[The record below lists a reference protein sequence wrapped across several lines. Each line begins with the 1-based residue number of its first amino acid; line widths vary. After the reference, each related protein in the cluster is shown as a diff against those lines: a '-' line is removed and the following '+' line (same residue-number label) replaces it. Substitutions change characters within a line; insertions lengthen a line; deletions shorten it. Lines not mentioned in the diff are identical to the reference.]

1 MSDLYQSNRKLVATY
16 RQQLQQKIVAL
27 HQAGHS
33 NVEID
38 PQKFYLG
45 FKDRA
50 IELVQE
56 ETDLLQKECADSD
69 NCHLLLLKQTALVD
83 TLVQASF
90 YSAVWYF
97 NHQNDQE
104 WTTQSVP
111 IAIVARGGYGREEMY
126 FRSDVDIQIVSQS
139 ALSESDKKTTDE
151 IIRHF
156 EYLFIFQDIFPASSN
171 ACYTENETFE
181 KDLNPDKVSEFMAL
195 LEHRFVAGNSLVY
208 SKFKSSIKTIS
219 LLYRDDIQKHCLT
232 HEGCY
237 EVQNTVFQQEPNI
250 KEEMRR
256 LYWALV
262 SIRFLQNLKTT
273 NQFELLNELFAKNLL
288 SPLAYKSMQNGLH
301 FLSRVRLFL
310 HTVQKGSHRDSMS
323 YEVREKIALSMGF
336 DVKTFFQ
343 KYFFEAVQPLKQFSR
358 NLYWESMAANTKKKK
373 CLSEFFALNMQN
385 QIYFEQNPEN
395 LFSQEPL
402 WLFRVFI
409 WVAERNYYL
418 SYEVIRAIEQHVDQ
432 TYPLFMDEK
441 SKLEIQNCFKR
452 IIRGKYFSKAI
463 RLLHEFGI
471 LGDYFIPEFNNLK
484 GILQDIYVHKFPTD
498 IHVLSALDVLNGLEF
513 RDTADPFL
521 SELYHSQRDK
531 TALKLA
537 VLLHDI
543 GKGAK
548 VGDQNEELVGAKM
561 IPQILNN
568 LGYGDKPKR
577 VDDVSFLVEKHLTMY
592 DLMLLDPEAD
602 DTYDMVLDLVN
613 HDKERLK
620 MLVLLTHA
628 DRGGTKMD
636 LSSSQIE
643 QLKLFYQYTLHHKRR
658 QSVPNHIKLEFLKMV
673 RLPRELQSQLEIY
686 HDFTQSQE
694 PFMAEML
701 FKPGQPS
708 DLIVCT
714 RDVGGFLHKVSAVL
728 AFNQLDIV
736 EANIQTLR
744 DKVFDVFKVIDSTGK
759 PIDYGD
765 FFFIQQRVQEDLRRI
780 FINKEPLASIFKGR
794 AIGNAS
800 IKQPF
805 NEVKLKMKTI
815 GRSVKLSTHNLPG
828 TFMREAKVFS
838 DANMECQKAVLH
850 THQGTAAN
858 IFYLRFED
866 VEKIMNNQE
875 HFIRAFKKSLLP
887 LLTGEPLFL
896 QEEPQTLSTHND
908 V

>member
-1 MSDLYQSNRKLVATY
+1 MSDLYQSNRKLVETY
-16 RQQLQQKIVAL
+16 RQQLQQKIVSL
-27 HQAGHS
+27 HQAGQSS
-33 NVEID
+33 NNSEID

-50 IELVQE
+50 IELVQK
-56 ETDLLQKECADSD
+56 ETALLQKECGKSD
-69 NCHLLLLKQTALVD
+69 NCHLVLLKQTALVD
-83 TLVQASF
+83 TLVHASF

-97 NHQNDQE
+97 NHQNNQE

-111 IAIVARGGYGREEMY
+111 VAIVARGGYGREEMY
-126 FRSDVDIQIVSQS
+126 FRSDVDIEIVSES
-139 ALSESDKKTTDE
+139 SISESDKKNAE
-151 IIRHF
+151 QIIRHF
-156 EYLFIFQDIFPASSN
+156 EYLFIFQDIFPASIN

-181 KDLNPDKVSEFMAL
+181 KDQDPAKVSEFMAL

-208 SKFKSSIKTIS
+208 SEFKSSIKTVS
-219 LLYRDDIQKHCLT
+219 LLYREEIQKHCLS

-237 EVQNTVFQQEPNI
+237 EVQNTVFKQEPNI
-250 KEEMRR
+250 KEEIRR

-262 SIRFLQNLKTT
+262 SVRFLQNMATT
-273 NQFELLNELFAKNLL
+273 NQFELLNELFVKNLL
-288 SPLAYKSMQNGLH
+288 SPLAYKSMQNGLRL
-301 FLSRVRLFL
+301 LSRVRLFL
-310 HTVQKGSHRDSMS
+310 HTFQKGTHRDTMS
-323 YEVREKIALSMGF
+323 FEVREKIARSMGF
-336 DVKTFFQ
+336 DVKAFFQ
-343 KYFFEAVQPLKQFSR
+343 TYFYDAVYPLKRFSR
-358 NLYWESMAANTKKKK
+358 NLYWESMAADTKKKK
-373 CLSEFFALNMQN
+373 CLSEFFALNTQN
-385 QIYFEQNPEN
+385 QIYFEKNSEN

-402 WLFRVFI
+402 WMFKVFT

-418 SYEVIRAIEQHVDQ
+418 SYEVTRAIEQHVDQ
-432 TYPLFMDEK
+432 AYPVFMDEE
-441 SKLEIQNCFKR
+441 SKLETQDCFKR
-452 IIRGKYFSKAI
+452 IIRGKYFAKAI

-531 TALKLA
+531 TALKLS

-561 IPQILNN
+561 IPQILKN
-568 LGYGDKPKR
+568 LGYNDKPKR

-658 QSVPNHIKLEFLKMV
+658 ESVPNNVKLEFLKMV
-673 RLPRELQSQLEIY
+673 RLPRELQTQLEIY
-686 HDFTQSQE
+686 NKFTQSRE
-694 PFMAEML
+694 PFMAEVL
-701 FKPGQPS
+701 FMPGQPS
-708 DLIVCT
+708 ELILCT
-714 RDVGGFLHKVSAVL
+714 QDIRGFLYKISAVL

-736 EANIQTLR
+736 EANIQTFR

-765 FFFIQQRVQEDLRRI
+765 FFFIQQRIQDDLRRI
-780 FINKEPLASIFKGR
+780 FINQEPLASIFKGKT
-794 AIGNAS
+794 IHKIS
-800 IKQPF
+800 EKSPF
-805 NEVKLKMKTI
+805 KEVKFKMKTI

-828 TFMREAKVFS
+828 TFMMETKVFS

-850 THQGTAAN
+850 THQGTASN
-858 IFYLRFED
+858 VFYLRPED

-875 HFIRAFKKSLLP
+875 HFIQTFKKSLQP

-896 QEEPQTLSTHND
+896 QEELTPSS
-908 V
+908 

>member
-1 MSDLYQSNRKLVATY
+1 MSDLYQTNRKLVESY
-16 RQQLQQKIVAL
+16 RQQLQQKLVSL
-27 HQAGHS
+27 HQAGQS
-33 NVEID
+33 PSDSEID
-38 PQKFYLG
+38 PQKFYLD

-50 IELVQE
+50 IHLVE
-56 ETDLLQKECADSD
+56 KETALLQKECAKSD

-97 NHQNDQE
+97 NHQNNQE

-139 ALSESDKKTTDE
+139 SLSEEDKKIAE
-151 IIRHF
+151 AIIRHF

-171 ACYTENETFE
+171 SCYTENETFE
-181 KDLNPDKVSEFMAL
+181 RDLDPDKVSEFMAL

-208 SKFKSSIKTIS
+208 GEFKSSIKTVS
-219 LLYRDDIQKHCLT
+219 LLYRDEIQKHCLS

-256 LYWALV
+256 PYWALV
-262 SIRFLQNLKTT
+262 SVRFLQNLSTT
-273 NQFELLNELFAKNLL
+273 NQFELLTELFAKNLL

-301 FLSRVRLFL
+301 LLSRTRLFL
-310 HTVQKGSHRDSMS
+310 HTFQKGTHRDTMS
-323 YEVREKIALSMGF
+323 YEVREKIAQSMGF

-343 KYFFEAVQPLKQFSR
+343 KYFFDAVYPLKRFSR
-358 NLYWESMAANTKKKK
+358 NLYWESMAVDTKKIKN
-373 CLSEFFALNMQN
+373 LSEYFSLNTQQ
-385 QIYFEQNPEN
+385 QIYFEKSPEN
-395 LFSQEPL
+395 LFAQEPL
-402 WLFRVFI
+402 WLFKVFI

-418 SYEVIRAIEQHVDQ
+418 SYEVTRAIEQHVDQ
-432 TYPLFMDEK
+432 AYPIFMDEE
-441 SKLEIQNCFKR
+441 SKLEIQSCFKR
-452 IIRGKYFSKAI
+452 IIRGKFFSKAI

-471 LGDYFIPEFNNLK
+471 LGDYFIPEFNDLK
-484 GILQDIYVHKFPTD
+484 GILQDVYVHKFPTD
-498 IHVLSALDVLNGLEF
+498 IHILSALDVLNGLEF

-568 LGYGDKPKR
+568 LGYNDKPKR

-602 DTYDMVLDLVN
+602 DTYDMVLDLVD
-613 HDKERLK
+613 HDKEKLK

-643 QLKLFYQYTLHHKRR
+643 QLKLFYQYTLHHKKRKN
-658 QSVPNHIKLEFLKMV
+658 VPNHIKLEFLNMV

-686 HDFTQSQE
+686 YRFVQSQE

-701 FKPGQPS
+701 FMPGQPS
-708 DLIVCT
+708 ELVVCT
-714 RDVGGFLHKVSAVL
+714 QDVRGFLHKVSAVL

-736 EANIQTLR
+736 EANIQTFR
-744 DKVFDVFKVIDSTGK
+744 DKVFDVFKVIDSKGK

-765 FFFIQQRVQEDLRRI
+765 FFFIQQRIHEDLRRI
-780 FINKEPLASIFKGR
+780 FIDQEPLESIFKGKT
-794 AIGNAS
+794 IGGVS
-800 IKQPF
+800 ETPHFQEIKF
-805 NEVKLKMKTI
+805 KMKTI

-828 TFMREAKVFS
+828 TFMMETKVFADS
-838 DANMECQKAVLH
+838 NMECQKAVLH
-850 THQGTAAN
+850 THQGTASN
-858 IFYLRFED
+858 VFYLRPED
-866 VEKIMNNQE
+866 VEKIMNNPE
-875 HFIRAFKKSLLP
+875 HFIQTFKKSLQP

-896 QEEPQTLSTHND
+896 QEELEPNS
-908 V
+908 